1 MQDQALNQNEVE
13 VHADHLLIKNLKVD
27 GPVFE
32 SVMAGTLENKNPATM
47 IREILNIGS
56 IALQAAS
63 GNNLL
68 TQIGQAINN
77 FGEKI
82 TKEATVDFPRVIE
95 EKTKSFITSELAK
108 YLDPKQVESLQNQV
122 KNVLA
127 ESVKSMEDHRQKWE
141 VSQESHQKSVMQQIE
156 SLLGFQSKIKS
167 AGTLGNN
174 FEDKVFS
181 ALQSIAGTD
190 TVENV
195 SKESGGRSTVSGNGK
210 SGDFLVHAADL
221 IDPNKKISF
230 VVESKFR
237 SNKESLNQAT
247 KELSKNMENR
257 NVHVG
262 IIVYPSV
269 EVSPVQKVFSVQPN
283 NQLIVVLDDST
294 TALEA
299 AYTYAKSVATYYTGV
314 DSSDIPKQLLENAI
328 SEIENKIDLEST
340 LNQAAKNINKNLNE
354 MIEKSLDARKQVINR
369 LKRLLE
375 K

>member
-1 MQDQALNQNEVE
+1 M
-13 VHADHLLIKNLKVD
+13 
-27 GPVFE
+27 
-32 SVMAGTLENKNPATM
+32 
-47 IREILNIGS
+47 
-56 IALQAAS
+56 
-63 GNNLL
+63 
-68 TQIGQAINN
+68 
-77 FGEKI
+77 
-82 TKEATVDFPRVIE
+82 
-95 EKTKSFITSELAK
+95 
-108 YLDPKQVESLQNQV
+108 QNQV

-314 DSSDIPKQLLENAI
+314 DSSDIPKQLLDNAI